1 MELKATDLRI
11 GNWVVLVKENI
22 YENKDYQLDAYDIY
36 KASEFDDITECLLP
50 IPLTEEWLIKFGF
63 EKINERT
70 FRIIDKSKDEK
81 LGYKDERNWKELDII
96 YWEYIAMGSYAKG
109 YKFKWNDEKYVNYQ
123 KEKTIDYVHQLQ
135 NLYFALTGEELT
147 IKE

>member
-1 MELKATDLRI
+1 MELKASDLRI
-11 GNWVVLVKENI
+11 GNWIDTEDGI
-22 YENKDYQLDAYDIY
+22 TQATSIDCDIIWTNKGVSYHPKDI
-36 KASEFDDITECLLP
+36 KG
-50 IPLTEEWLIKFGF
+50 IPLTEEWLINFGF

-123 KEKTIDYVHQLQ
+123 KEKTIDYVHKLQ
-135 NLYFALTGEELT
+135 NIYFALTGEELT